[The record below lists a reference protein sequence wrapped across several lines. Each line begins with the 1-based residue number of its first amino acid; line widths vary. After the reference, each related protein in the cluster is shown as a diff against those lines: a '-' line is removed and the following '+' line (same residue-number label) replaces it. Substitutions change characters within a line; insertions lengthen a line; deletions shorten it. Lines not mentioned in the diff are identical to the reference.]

1 MSDERYQPRLC
12 ERSCDSFNDD
22 SGLCLHDDPDAG
34 PYVVPGQICVV
45 WLRQAAEALAAM
57 EAMQS
62 GSIVSVVRTEVY
74 DEVGTHREVHVR
86 TSGGLDVWDRD
97 ATQAVLAAAKAEKGG
112 V

>member
-57 EAMQS
+57 EAFS
-62 GSIVSVVRTEVY
+62 
-74 DEVGTHREVHVR
+74 
-86 TSGGLDVWDRD
+86 D
-97 ATQAVLAAAKAEKGG
+97 ADHATLMTPGVENQYVAWFGKEGKCHYADTPTDAILAAAKAEKGA
-112 V
+112 